1 MTYELSFRDALSTG
15 WNITKSRFPLL
26 LAFMGT
32 FLLLGGL
39 RAFLG
44 EKMESQILNVIIGMG
59 FNVFS
64 WYLTFNTLGIS
75 LKLIDRKP
83 VEYADLWRPQNKF
96 WFYVLATLLYG
107 VITALGTLLLVVPG
121 IILGLMFMFYG
132 YVMIEKSLGPIEAL
146 QESKRLT
153 QGVKMDLFLFSLL
166 AIGLNL
172 LGMLALLVG
181 VFVTMIVTYL
191 AIAHLYR
198 QRTRA
203 LELTPA
209 A

>member
-1 MTYELSFRDALSTG
+1 VTLYPPDGGSPRHVSLCCWRLWGLSYFWGPFVFVLEKPIESQG
-15 WNITKSRFPLL
+15 IKI
-26 LAFMGT
+26 
-32 FLLLGGL
+32 
-39 RAFLG
+39 FLG
-44 EKMESQILNVIIGMG
+44 IGFQLLN
-59 FNVFS
+59 
-64 WYLTFNTLGIS
+64 WYLTFNALGVS
-75 LKLIDRKP
+75 LKLIDDKP
-83 VEYADLWRPQNKF
+83 VEYADLWRPQSQF

-107 VITALGTLLLVVPG
+107 LITALGTLLLVVPG
-121 IILGLMFMFYG
+121 IVLGLMFMFYG

-146 QESKRLT
+146 KESKRLT
-153 QGVKMDLFLFSLL
+153 QGVKMDLFFFSLL
-166 AIGLNL
+166 AIGLNI
-172 LGMLALLVG
+172 LGLLALVVG

>member
-1 MTYELSFRDALSTG
+1 VTNDISFRDALSTG
-15 WNITKSRFPLL
+15 WRLTKSRFPLL
-26 LAFMGT
+26 LAFVGT
-32 FLLLGGL
+32 LLLLGAIRFAL
-39 RAFLG
+39 
-44 EKMESQILNVIIGMG
+44 ENPIESQGIKVVLGIGFQLLN
-59 FNVFS
+59 
-64 WYLTFNTLGIS
+64 WYLTFNALGVS
-75 LKLIDRKP
+75 LKLIDDKP
-83 VEYADLWRPQNKF
+83 VEYADLWRPQSQF

-107 VITALGTLLLVVPG
+107 LITALGTLLLVVPG

-146 QESKRLT
+146 KESKRLT
-153 QGVKMDLFLFSLL
+153 QGVKMDLFFFSLL
-166 AIGLNL
+166 AIGLNI
-172 LGMLALLVG
+172 LGMLALVVG

>member
-1 MTYELSFRDALSTG
+1 VTNEISFRDALSTG
-15 WNITKSRFPLL
+15 WRLTKTRFPLL
-26 LAFMGT
+26 LAFVGT
-32 FLLLGGL
+32 LLLLGAIRFVLEKPIESQGIKI
-39 RAFLG
+39 FLG
-44 EKMESQILNVIIGMG
+44 IGFQLLN
-59 FNVFS
+59 
-64 WYLTFNTLGIS
+64 WYLTFNALGVS
-75 LKLIDRKP
+75 LKLIDDKP
-83 VEYADLWRPQNKF
+83 VEYADLWRPQSQF

-107 VITALGTLLLVVPG
+107 LITALGTLLLVVPG
-121 IILGLMFMFYG
+121 IVLGLMFMFYG

-146 QESKRLT
+146 KESKRLT
-153 QGVKMDLFLFSLL
+153 QGVKMDLFFFSLL
-166 AIGLNL
+166 AIGLNI
-172 LGMLALLVG
+172 LGLLALVVG

>member
-26 LAFMGT
+26 LAFMAT

-44 EKMESQILNVIIGMG
+44 EKMESQMLNVIIGIG

-64 WYLTFNTLGIS
+64 WYLTFNALGIS
-75 LKLIDRKP
+75 LKLIDSKP

>member
-15 WNITKSRFPLL
+15 WRLTKSRYPLL
-26 LAFMGT
+26 IAFVGT
-32 FLLLGGL
+32 LLLLGGIRFAL
-39 RAFLG
+39 
-44 EKMESQILNVIIGMG
+44 EKPIESQGIKVILGIGFQL
-59 FNVFS
+59 FN
-64 WYLTFNTLGIS
+64 WYLTFNALAVS
-75 LKLIDRKP
+75 LKLIDDKP
-83 VEYADLWRPQNKF
+83 VEYADLWRPQSQF

-107 VITALGTLLLVVPG
+107 LITALGTLLLVVPG
-121 IILGLMFMFYG
+121 IVLGLMFMFYG

-146 QESKRLT
+146 KESKRLT
-153 QGVKMDLFLFSLL
+153 QGVKMDLFFFSLL
-166 AIGLNL
+166 AIGLNI
-172 LGMLALLVG
+172 LGLLALVVG

>member
-1 MTYELSFRDALSTG
+1 VTYELSFRDALSTG